1 MNKEKK
7 LKIFL
12 VILIF
17 LLINYVTYRCFFFS
31 RYNNL
36 LAQKEEFT
44 QKEDKIK
51 KLKLTEKK
59 IKEIKKENEK
69 LKKDIELM
77 NKLTSNQIDT
87 PQLIYDFYYSC
98 IKYGINGEEMK
109 FDLFTLD
116 NKYEKDGKDEKQEK
130 NKAEDKNKKSVNSS
144 KEKDNSSEINYIS
157 DDIVRLSLTLKVSGN
172 KYKIEKYIN
181 NLNGITERKLNVKSV
196 RLFSK
201 IEEESKREDE
211 LIINNNLENKEDI
224 NFNNGGNK
232 DKEDFEE
239 NNNSLKKDSFI
250 LVKDEVISCEIVF
263 YQYIRVSEEN
273 YDSIKNYSFYNK
285 KIGFR
290 SIGDMF
296 GSKKR
301 SR

>member
-7 LKIFL
+7 LEIFL
-12 VILIF
+12 AILIF
-17 LLINYVTYRCFFFS
+17 LLINYATYRYFFFS

-44 QKEDKIK
+44 QKWEKVK

-59 IKEIKKENEK
+59 IEGIKKENEK

-109 FDLFTLD
+109 FDLLPSD
-116 NKYEKDGKDEKQEK
+116 NKDEEQSANKIEEK
-130 NKAEDKNKKSVNSS
+130 NKKDGNSS

-157 DDIVRLSLTLKVSGN
+157 DDIVRLSITLKVNGD

-181 NLNGITERKLNVKSV
+181 NLNSITERKLNVKSV

-201 IEEESKREDE
+201 TEEEKEKEEFKRENE
-211 LIINNNLENKEDI
+211 LLNNDGLDNKKDI
-224 NFNNGGNK
+224 NFNNNK
-232 DKEDFEE
+232 ENEEDIAPSKNNDSLE
-239 NNNSLKKDSFI
+239 NDSFI
-250 LVKDEVISCEIVF
+250 LVKDKIISCEIVF
-263 YQYIRVSEEN
+263 YQYIRVTGEN
-273 YDSIKNYSFYNK
+273 YDSIKNYAFYNK
-285 KIGFR
+285 KIGFK
-290 SIGDMF
+290 SIADMF